1 MTACLCGESG
11 SSGTKTTALGAVYR
25 VFCRRVGV
33 STVFVLVLV
42 LLSAAPVLAQVA
54 PAEVLRAVPRGEV
67 QQFSWRMVLLLS
79 GYSAAIVLAS
89 LLGGWLSSLVH
100 LTHTVSQ
107 TIISFVGG
115 LMLGIGVFH
124 LLPHSLHGGQTAS
137 DAAGWMMCGIVAMFL
152 LIRWF
157 HFHHHGPLE
166 ISTDREDPC
175 AGQHT
180 GQLAES
186 PLVQL
191 GSGAAVCD
199 HSGEHVHGDHGS
211 HVHSAA
217 PAGAP
222 HCHHAHQLS
231 WVGILIGLALHTLL
245 DGMALA
251 ASVAAESRHSVMF
264 SLFGFGTFLAVLL
277 HKPMDALSITAL
289 MKSGGWDARQRF
301 RVNLGFALMCP
312 LGALLFV
319 LGLTATGGAVS
330 SAVSGMLAFSA
341 GVFICIA
348 LSDLLPEMEFHAH
361 NRLQLTTVLLGGI
374 LLAWCL
380 RFLESGQMHQ
390 LR

>member
-1 MTACLCGESG
+1 MVCIPSD
-11 SSGTKTTALGAVYR
+11 SGTKTTALGAFFR
-25 VFCRRVGV
+25 VFRRLSGNPALIAMVLMLLTAAPVFAQAAPAEMVRGG
-33 STVFVLVLV
+33 SAERTVEFSGRMLV
-42 LLSAAPVLAQVA
+42 LLC
-54 PAEVLRAVPRGEV
+54 
-67 QQFSWRMVLLLS
+67 
-79 GYSAAIVLAS
+79 GYCAAIVLGS
-89 LLGGWLSSLVH
+89 LVGGWLSSLVN

-124 LLPHSLHGGQTAS
+124 LLPHAMHAGQTPS
-137 DAAGWMMCGIVAMFL
+137 QAAGWMMCGIVAMFL

-175 AGQHT
+175 AGQHADPDVRS
-180 GQLAES
+180 L

-191 GSGAAVCD
+191 GNSAASCD
-199 HSGEHVHGDHGS
+199 HDHDHGHGHGHGHGGAGVKLS
-211 HVHSAA
+211 VT
-217 PAGAP
+217 AGAP

-231 WVGILIGLALHTLL
+231 WMGILIGLSLHTLL

-251 ASVAAESRHSVMF
+251 ASVAAESRHSVLM
-264 SLFGFGTFLAVLL
+264 SLYGFGTFLAVLL
-277 HKPMDALSITAL
+277 HKPMDALSITSL
-289 MKSGGWDARQRF
+289 MKSGGWNARQRF

-312 LGALLFV
+312 MGAVLFV
-319 LGLTATGGAVS
+319 LGFSASGGVIAG
-330 SAVSGMLAFSA
+330 AVSGMLAFSA

-380 RFLESGQMHQ
+380 RFLESGQLH
-390 LR
+390 

>member
-1 MTACLCGESG
+1 MA
-11 SSGTKTTALGAVYR
+11 Y
-25 VFCRRVGV
+25 
-33 STVFVLVLV
+33 VLVLV
-42 LLSAAPVLAQVA
+42 LLNAAPVLAQGTSA
-54 PAEVLRAVPRGEV
+54 DVLRVVPSGEV
-67 QQFSWRMVLLLS
+67 QQFSGRMVLLLS

-89 LLGGWLSSLVH
+89 LLGGWLSSLVN

-124 LLPHSLHGGQTAS
+124 LFPHSLHGGQAAS
-137 DAAGWMMCGIVAMFL
+137 EAAGWMMCGIVAMFL

-175 AGQHT
+175 AGQHADKSA
-180 GQLAES
+180 GSSL
-186 PLVQL
+186 LVQL
-191 GSGAAVCD
+191 GAGSTVCD
-199 HSGEHVHGDHGS
+199 HTGEHVHGDHGGL
-211 HVHSAA
+211 VQRAA
-217 PAGAP
+217 PATAP

-231 WVGILIGLALHTLL
+231 WVGILIGLSLHTLL

-251 ASVAAESRHSVMF
+251 ASVAAESRHSVLF

-277 HKPMDALSITAL
+277 HKPMDALSITSL
-289 MKSGGWDARQRF
+289 MKSGGWNARQRF

-319 LGLTATGGAVS
+319 LGLTASGGAVAG
-330 SAVSGMLAFSA
+330 AVSGMLAFSA

-380 RFLESGQMHQ
+380 RFLESGQLHQ

>member
-1 MTACLCGESG
+1 M
-11 SSGTKTTALGAVYR
+11 GAVYR
-25 VFCRRVGV
+25 FFCRRTGV
-33 STVFVLVLV
+33 STAIVLLLV
-42 LLSAAPVLAQVA
+42 LLSAAPVLAQGA
-54 PAEVLRAVPRGEV
+54 SADVLRGVPSGED
-67 QQFSWRMVLLLS
+67 QQFSWRMLLLLS

-89 LLGGWLSSLVH
+89 LLGGWISSLVN

-137 DAAGWMMCGIVAMFL
+137 EAASWMMCGIVAMFL

-175 AGQHT
+175 AGQH
-180 GQLAES
+180 AEKS
-186 PLVQL
+186 VESSLLVQL
-191 GSGAAVCD
+191 GSGSAVCE
-199 HSGEHVHGDHGS
+199 HSDEHVHVDHCGP
-211 HVHSAA
+211 VNRAVQ
-217 PAGAP
+217 AGAP

-231 WVGILIGLALHTLL
+231 WVGILAGLSLHTLL

-251 ASVAAESRHSVMF
+251 ASVAAESRHSVLF

-277 HKPMDALSITAL
+277 HKPMDALSITSL
-289 MKSGGWDARQRF
+289 MKSGGWNARQRF

-319 LGLTATGGAVS
+319 LGLSVTGGVVAG
-330 SAVSGMLAFSA
+330 AVSGMLAFSA
-341 GVFICIA
+341 GVFVCIA

-374 LLAWCL
+374 MLAWCL
-380 RFLESGQMHQ
+380 RFLESGQLHQ